1 MTAAV
6 PATLV
11 VASIVRDGTPH
22 RVALAGAVSPTGAPT
37 GALALPPEATTPT
50 EVRLTVET
58 AGAVQREATITLA
71 PGVVYDLAA
80 ALAGTVEDPEHP
92 RPPVVSDD
100 GDTYEIDATVSDD
113 GDTYEIGG

>member
-1 MTAAV
+1 MTTT
-6 PATLV
+6 ATAPLV
-11 VASIVRDGTPH
+11 VASIVRDGIPH

-58 AGAVQREATITLA
+58 AGTVQRETTVTLA

-80 ALAGTVEDPEHP
+80 ALAGTASDPEAP

-113 GDTYEIGG
+113 GDTYEIGD

>member
-11 VASIVRDGTPH
+11 VASIVRDGAPH

-37 GALALPPEATTPT
+37 GALGLPPEATTPT

-58 AGAVQREATITLA
+58 AGTVQRETTVTLA
-71 PGVVYDLAA
+71 PGMVYDLAA
-80 ALAGTVEDPEHP
+80 ALAGTVEDPETPH
-92 RPPVVSDD
+92 PPVVSDD
-100 GDTYEIDATVSDD
+100 GDTYEIDVVSDD
-113 GDTYEIGG
+113 GDTYEIGE

>member
-1 MTAAV
+1 MTATSTAM
-6 PATLV
+6 L
-11 VASIVRDGTPH
+11 VASIVRDGAPH

-37 GALALPPEATTPT
+37 GALALPPEITTPT
-50 EVRLTVET
+50 EVRLTVE
-58 AGAVQREATITLA
+58 AGGVVQRESAVTLA

-80 ALAGTVEDPEHP
+80 ALAGTASDPEAP

-100 GDTYEIDATVSDD
+100 GDTYEIDVVSDD

>member
-1 MTAAV
+1 MTAA
-6 PATLV
+6 ATAPLV
-11 VASIVRDGTPH
+11 VASIVRDGIPH

-58 AGAVQREATITLA
+58 AGAVQREATVTLV

-80 ALAGTVEDPEHP
+80 ALAGAVEDPEHP

-100 GDTYEIDATVSDD
+100 GDTYEINATVSDD
-113 GDTYEIGG
+113 GDTYEIGE

>member
-1 MTAAV
+1 MTTT
-6 PATLV
+6 ATAPLV

-22 RVALAGAVSPTGAPT
+22 RVALAGAVSPAGAPT

-58 AGAVQREATITLA
+58 GGVVQRETTVTLA

-80 ALAGTVEDPEHP
+80 ALAGTASDPADP

-113 GDTYEIGG
+113 GDTYEIGD

>member
-1 MTAAV
+1 MTAQ
-6 PATLV
+6 LV
-11 VASIVRDGTPH
+11 VASIVRDGAPH

-37 GALALPPEATTPT
+37 GALALPPEITTPT
-50 EVRLTVET
+50 EVRLTVE
-58 AGAVQREATITLA
+58 AGGVVQRESAVTLA

-80 ALAGTVEDPEHP
+80 ALAGTASDPEAP

-100 GDTYEIDATVSDD
+100 GDTYEIDATVSGD

>member
-1 MTAAV
+1 MTTT
-6 PATLV
+6 ATAPLV
-11 VASIVRDGTPH
+11 VASIVRDGITH
-22 RVALAGAVSPTGAPT
+22 RVALAGAVSPAGTPT

-50 EVRLTVET
+50 EVRLTAEA
-58 AGAVQREATITLA
+58 AGVVQRESAVTLA

-100 GDTYEIDATVSDD
+100 GDTYEIDAAVSGD
-113 GDTYEIGG
+113 GDTYEIGD